1 MNEIKEH
8 LAGLTQLKCETRV
21 YNTYQELYQVLTGKI
36 ITDEGEIINEETEE
50 EAEERIAYL
59 STF

>member
-1 MNEIKEH
+1 
-8 LAGLTQLKCETRV
+8 LAGLTQLKCETRI

-36 ITDEGEIINEETEE
+36 ITDEGEIIDEETEE
-50 EAEERIAYL
+50 EAAERIAYL